1 MLVGDF
7 LRLCQEWYIWGDTAE
22 LESRT
27 VFQSLVNY
35 GVFSH
40 WFTSKRLYLSSSD
53 RCNIWIF

>member
-7 LRLCQEWYIWGDTAE
+7 LRLCQDWYIWRDTAE

-40 WFTSKRLYLSSSD
+40 
-53 RCNIWIF
+53 